1 MSKEFTYWTSVFKKI
16 FFIFLAIIATFIC
29 FKLAIFYMP
38 FFIAFI
44 ISLMIEPII
53 RKLMKKFKIT
63 RRLSAIIVF
72 IITFGII
79 IGLLAWGIT
88 TLISESA
95 NLLSNFN
102 NYYSKAY
109 NQIQSLLSNFDVEK
123 LKVSPEIIDIIKNT
137 SFSLLE
143 KISTYFQNFLT
154 KIVTGITAIPSIA
167 IYFAVTIL
175 ALYFICT
182 DKIYMLDELEYHL
195 PEKWMKELTRA
206 YKRISKGIRRIFKST
221 SNININIICYFLSR
235 SLYLIFCWTKCWIST
250 NNRYWNSFC

>member
-1 MSKEFTYWTSVFKKI
+1 MSKEFTYWTSVLKKI
-16 FFIFLAIIATFIC
+16 FFLLLVVIATFIC
-29 FKLAIFYMP
+29 FKIAVFYMP
-38 FFIAFI
+38 FLIAFI
-44 ISLMIEPII
+44 ISLLIEPII

-88 TLISESA
+88 TLVSESA

-109 NQIQSLLSNFDVEK
+109 NQVQNLLNNFNIEN
-123 LKVSPEIIDIIKNT
+123 LKISQEIIDIIKNT

-143 KISTYFQNFLT
+143 KISNYFQNFLT

-195 PEKWMKELTRA
+195 PEKWMKELTRT
-206 YKRISKGIRRIFKST
+206 Y
-221 SNININIICYFLSR
+221 
-235 SLYLIFCWTKCWIST
+235 
-250 NNRYWNSFC
+250 

>member
-1 MSKEFTYWTSVFKKI
+1 MSKEFTYWTSVLKKI
-16 FFIFLAIIATFIC
+16 FFLLLVVIATFIC
-29 FKLAIFYMP
+29 FKIAVFYMP
-38 FFIAFI
+38 FLIAFI
-44 ISLMIEPII
+44 ISLLIEPII
-53 RKLMKKFKIT
+53 RKLIKKFKIT

-88 TLISESA
+88 TLVSESA

-109 NQIQSLLSNFDVEK
+109 NQVQNLLNNFNIEN
-123 LKVSPEIIDIIKNT
+123 LKISQEIIDIIKNT

-143 KISTYFQNFLT
+143 KISNYFQNFLT

-206 YKRISKGIRRIFKST
+206 YSRISKSIGRIFEST
-221 SNININIICYFLSR
+221 SNLNTHIICYFLNR
-235 SLYLIFCWTKCWIST
+235 SLYFIFCRTKCRISSY
-250 NNRYWNSFC
+250 NSDWNSLC